1 MSLGCHAFVRSN
13 ALIWVVHPAHQCALG
28 ADGNSKRTGMAG
40 FRGTS
45 LLDRFRHAGAGGA
58 RPRSWRRLLHIATPT
73 FGRHHRRIGDWVLHV
88 PQTLRALVRADEI
101 WLVVLAG
108 LLGLLAGLCVT
119 AMSAMTQAMH
129 RLLFDLGPAGR
140 LSGQTDVVA
149 WRAILIPTA
158 GGLLVG
164 LCALAITR
172 WWPRRP
178 VDPIE
183 ANALYGG
190 RMSMRD
196 SLILVGQTMLSNGCG
211 ASVGLEA
218 GYAQIGS
225 ALASRI
231 GQGFRVR
238 RSDLRL
244 LVGCG
249 AAAAIAAGFNAP
261 LTGAFYAFEL
271 IIGTYSLATLAP
283 VVVAAICGVSVVRL
297 LIPDE
302 YGFDVNVPTVIDP
315 ATYLP
320 ILALGMVCALGGIAI
335 MRGVTLTE
343 DAFRRS
349 GVPSWARPA
358 IGGLIVGLLA
368 LITPQVLS
376 SGHAAL
382 RAGLDAPYSL
392 SLIAVLLLLKSVA
405 SAVSI
410 GSGFRG
416 GLFFASLF
424 LGALL
429 GKLFAACLAMVTVA
443 TAIPT
448 VVFAIVGMSALA
460 VAVVGGPLT
469 MAFLALESTGSLPMT
484 VAVVAASVVSAL
496 TVRRTFGYS
505 FATWRFHLRGE
516 AIRSAVDVGWMRS
529 LTVGRMMRRDVR
541 TVRADMPLAA
551 FRRDFPLGA
560 TARVVVVDEGSRYAG
575 IVLLADAH
583 AVDCRAETVAELL
596 HHQADVLL
604 APMTIKNAVAMF
616 EQAELDA
623 LAVVDGRDTRRV
635 IGLLTEQHALRRYS
649 EELDRRR
656 RELSGE

>member
-1 MSLGCHAFVRSN
+1 MGSFPG
-13 ALIWVVHPAHQCALG
+13 
-28 ADGNSKRTGMAG
+28 TG
-40 FRGTS
+40 
-45 LLDRFRHAGAGGA
+45 LLNRFRDAGAGDA
-58 RPRSWRRLLHIATPT
+58 RPRPRMHPPHAGGPSTARHGRRFGEHVTHIAQ
-73 FGRHHRRIGDWVLHV
+73 I
-88 PQTLRALVRADEI
+88 LRALVRADEI
-101 WLVVLAG
+101 WLVVLAA
-108 LLGLLAGLCVT
+108 LLGLFAGLCVS
-119 AMSAMTQAMH
+119 AMSWITQAMQ
-129 RLLFDLGPAGR
+129 RVLFALGPAVR
-140 LSGQTDVVA
+140 LSGQVDVEA
-149 WRAILIPTA
+149 WRALLMPTA
-158 GGLLVG
+158 GGVLVG
-164 LCALAITR
+164 LSALAVAR
-172 WWPRRP
+172 WWPRQA

-190 RMSMRD
+190 RMSLRD
-196 SLILVGQTMLSNGCG
+196 SLVVVGQTILSNGSG

-238 RSDLRL
+238 RTDLRV

-249 AAAAIAAGFNAP
+249 AAAAIAAGFDAP
-261 LTGAFYAFEL
+261 LTGAFYAYEL
-271 IIGTYSLATLAP
+271 VIGTYSLATLAP
-283 VVVAAICGVSVVRL
+283 VVVSAICGVSVVRM
-297 LIPDE
+297 LIPDQ
-302 YGFDVNVPTVIDP
+302 YGFDVSVPSVIQP
-315 ATYLP
+315 AAYLP
-320 ILALGMVCALGGIAI
+320 ILALGMLCALGGIAI

-343 DAFRRS
+343 AIFRRS
-349 GVPSWARPA
+349 GVPGWARPA
-358 IGGLIVGLLA
+358 IGGLFVGSLA

-382 RAGLDAPYSL
+382 QVGLDAPYSL
-392 SLIAVLLLLKSVA
+392 QWIAVLIFLKAVA

-429 GKLFAACLAMVTVA
+429 GKLFAAVLAMLTTS
-443 TAIPT
+443 TAAPP
-448 VVFAIVGMSALA
+448 VVYAIVGMSALA

-484 VAVVAASVVSAL
+484 VAVVAASVISAL

-541 TVRADMPLAA
+541 GVRADTPLAT

-560 TARVVVVDEGSRYAG
+560 TARVVVVDESGRYGG
-575 IVLLADAH
+575 IVLLAEAH
-583 AVDCRAETVAELL
+583 AADCKAGTLTDLL
-596 HHQADVLL
+596 HHQSDVLL
-604 APMTIKNAVAMF
+604 PQMVIKDAVAMF
-616 EQAELDA
+616 ETAESDA
-623 LAVVDGRDTRRV
+623 LAVVDGSETRRV
-635 IGLLTEQHALRRYS
+635 IGLLTEQHALRRYA
-649 EELDRRR
+649 EELDRHR